1 MKLKSIVYWT
11 TTVLTA
17 ASMATSAG
25 LYFSHNKQMKKQFES
40 LRLPNYLS
48 GVLGTANVLGVAAL
62 LARRRSLLKEWAYS
76 GFTFTFLG
84 AAAAHLATKQNKAAL
99 APLISSCTRSFVSD
113 ASIRSQILQG
123 HSDLR
128 AVSQPSCQIFGR
140 ISFYNPLTTKNHE
153 QTLHYFATCP
163 SDSGGQS

>member
-25 LYFSHNKQMKKQFES
+25 FYFSHNKQMKKQFES
-40 LRLPNYLS
+40 LKLPNYLS

-62 LARRRSLLKEWAYS
+62 LAPRQTLLKEWAYS

-84 AAAAHLATKQNKAAL
+84 QRR
-99 APLISSCTRSFVSD
+99 LILRPSR
-113 ASIRSQILQG
+113 IRLQ
-123 HSDLR
+123 SRRL
-128 AVSQPSCQIFGR
+128 C
-140 ISFYNPLTTKNHE
+140 L
-153 QTLHYFATCP
+153 
-163 SDSGGQS
+163 

>member
-40 LRLPNYLS
+40 LKLPNYLS

-62 LARRRSLLKEWAYS
+62 LAPRQTLLKEWAYS

-84 AAAAHLATKQNKAAL
+84 AAAAHLATKQNKAAV
-99 APLISSCTRSFVSD
+99 APLMSLAVLAASYLTRPFD
-113 ASIRSQILQG
+113 HRLAKATQI
-123 HSDLR
+123 
-128 AVSQPSCQIFGR
+128 
-140 ISFYNPLTTKNHE
+140 
-153 QTLHYFATCP
+153 
-163 SDSGGQS
+163 